1 MWHYGNAHQF
11 QSPGRPPA
19 VAQSI
24 HDLLVGMRG
33 QPVGFLFPHPVR
45 SEEPLYVPGFLE
57 EVAASRLTLGLAA
70 PLPRLEAKTS
80 VEVEIPSGVQV
91 LRFHTSLLDE
101 VETGETRIQVG
112 VPRRVETV
120 QRRLF
125 SRAALSVQVVFT
137 RPLSGEP
144 DHPILSGLGQTLDLS
159 PGGLRMVTSVPL
171 RRGDTLYLSFTTPD
185 GRTFRGMDSLVT
197 RCQAD
202 DRHRTVAV
210 SFTNLPQALEED
222 LIAIVYRLLLRNPAP
237 L

>member
-1 MWHYGNAHQF
+1 MWHYGNAHRF
-11 QSPGRPPA
+11 QTPGRLPA

-24 HDLLVGMRG
+24 HDLLVGLRG

-45 SEEPLYVPGFLE
+45 SEEPLHVPGFLE
-57 EVAASRLTLGLAA
+57 EVASSRLTLGLAA
-70 PLPRLEAKTS
+70 PLPRLEAETG
-80 VEVEIPSGVQV
+80 VEVEIPSSVQV
-91 LRFHTSLLDE
+91 LRFQTSLLDG
-101 VETGETRIQVG
+101 VETGETRIQVAI
-112 VPRRVETV
+112 PRRVETV

-125 SRAALSVQVVFT
+125 SRATLSVQVVFT

-185 GRTFRGMDSLVT
+185 GLTYRGMESLVT
-197 RCQAD
+197 RCETG

-210 SFTNLPQALEED
+210 SFTDLPQALEED
-222 LIAIVYRLLLRNPAP
+222 LMATVYRLLLRNPAV